1 MEHTD
6 NSISTKHEIPENMN
20 KSDKKFKILIISLIF
35 TINYNNWFINWNNN
49 IISKEKRGKK

>member
-35 TINYNNWFINWNNN
+35 TI
-49 IISKEKRGKK
+49 IIIIGLLIGIIILSVKKKR